1 MIIRPAG
8 TGDAEDL
15 ARLRWEF
22 RSGLGQPEETTE
34 EFQARCHRWMRER
47 LDGPAG
53 WRCWVAEESGEVVG
67 SVWLQLIEKL
77 PNPVVEP
84 ERHAYI
90 SSLYVRPTLRGQGTG
105 SALLAAALEAC
116 RVLEV
121 DAVILWPTEGSRR
134 LYARHGFAV
143 RDDVMERR
151 G

>member
-15 ARLRWEF
+15 ARLRWEL
-22 RSGLGQPEETTE
+22 RSGLGQPEETAD
-34 EFQARCHRWMRER
+34 EFQARCRPWMRGR
-47 LDGPAG
+47 LDGPGG
-53 WRCWVAEESGEVVG
+53 WRCWVAEQHGEVVG
-67 SVWLQLIEKL
+67 TVWLQLIEKL

-90 SSLYVRPTLRGQGTG
+90 SSLYVHPPLRGHGTG
-105 SALLAAALEAC
+105 SALLEAALEAC
-116 RVLEV
+116 RALEV
-121 DAVILWPTEGSRR
+121 DAVILWPTEESRR

-143 RDDVMERR
+143 RYDVMERR